1 MGLLFLCAVTDLS
14 QQVAAEREARRVERT
29 QALSTL
35 VGGVAHDFNNL
46 LTVISGGIDLAR
58 TGQGDPDEWL
68 ERSAAASAQASGL
81 VRQLLRF
88 SRPETDAL
96 EAVRLADVVSET
108 VSLVRATFDRR
119 MGIRLDVTAGDSTV
133 QANRSQLEQVV
144 MNLVVNARDAVL
156 ARLEESTEDAA
167 GAAGAYAPVIAVSL
181 GSDSEDPLGIIL
193 RVRDNGVGI
202 PIDVVDRVFDPF
214 FTTKGPDHGTGLGLA
229 TVHSIVRAHG
239 GDVTVD
245 SEVGLGAEF
254 CVRLPLA
261 ASRAPSPPAPHVVG
275 DRARHGRVLIVDDEE
290 PVARVALRILTNA
303 GMDASYALDGIEA
316 VRQCRE
322 QFFDAILLDLNM
334 PRPDG
339 EETLTR
345 LRAAAPRTPV
355 IIVSGRLGARE
366 VAETAGV
373 MFLAKPYEA
382 GDLVSL
388 VYTAIEAHTAV

>member
-1 MGLLFLCAVTDLS
+1 MTDLS
-14 QQVAAEREARRVERT
+14 EQVAAEREARRVERT

-58 TGQGDPDEWL
+58 TGQGDPEEWL
-68 ERSAAASAQASGL
+68 ERSAAASAQAGGL

-108 VSLVRATFDRR
+108 VSLVGATVDRR
-119 MGIRLDVTAGDSTV
+119 MTIRLDVKPGDSTV

-156 ARLEESTEDAA
+156 ARLDDSTEDAA
-167 GAAGAYAPVIAVSL
+167 GAVGSYAPLIVVSL
-181 GSDSEDPLGIIL
+181 GCDTDAPLSTVL

-202 PIDVVDRVFDPF
+202 APEVVDRVFDPF

-239 GDVTVD
+239 GEVTVD

-261 ASRAPSPPAPHVVG
+261 VSRAPLSPAPAVAG
-275 DRARHGRVLIVDDEE
+275 DRARHGRVLVVDDEDA
-290 PVARVALRILTNA
+290 VARLGLRILTNA

-345 LRAAAPRTPV
+345 LRAVAPRTPV
-355 IIVSGRLGARE
+355 IIVSGRLGASE
-366 VAETAGV
+366 VAEAAGV
-373 MFLAKPYEA
+373 GFIAKPYTA
-382 GDLVSL
+382 GDLVRS